1 MNKANIELRAELK
14 AANIPYWRIAEVLGV
29 HENTVIRRMRTE
41 LSSNDRAAFEK
52 ALAELKD
59 KQA

>member
-1 MNKANIELRAELK
+1 MQKANTELRSELK

-29 HENTVIRRMRTE
+29 HENTIIRRMRTE
-41 LSSNDRAAFEK
+41 LSSDDRQAFDK
-52 ALAELKD
+52 AIAELK

>member
-29 HENTVIRRMRTE
+29 HENTVIRRMRTP
-41 LSSNDRAAFEK
+41 LSDTDRQAFDK
-52 ALAELKD
+52 AIAELK

>member
-1 MNKANIELRAELK
+1 MHKANTELRAELR
-14 AANIPYWRIAEVLGV
+14 AANIPFWAIAEKLGV

-41 LSSNDRAAFEK
+41 LSSDDRKAFEK
-52 ALAELKD
+52 ALAELK